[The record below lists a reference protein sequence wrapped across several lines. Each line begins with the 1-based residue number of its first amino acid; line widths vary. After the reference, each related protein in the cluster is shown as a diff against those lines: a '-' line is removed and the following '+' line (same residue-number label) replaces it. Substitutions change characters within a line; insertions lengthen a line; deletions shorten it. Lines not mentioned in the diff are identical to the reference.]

1 MKLHVAAKT
10 VLAFLAAL
18 AALAAPPASAAE
30 PNPWDGQWHY
40 WVTPYLWLPGVNG
53 EFRFDL
59 AGGVIPLPPS
69 TSITTSP
76 DSYLTDLQF
85 AAMIA
90 GEARKGNVSLYT
102 DLMYIDFAD
111 LASHVTSV
119 GVAGGGSAP
128 GVSASLNNGLRGT
141 IWTLLGGYTVA
152 RSNKGYLD
160 LAGGVRYA
168 GLDVSTDWSIAGTNG
183 LFARS
188 GSVDKS
194 IDLWDGIVGVK
205 GQWLLTPSGDWFVPY
220 YADIGAG
227 TESNWTWQAYAG
239 LGYRWSWGDAVLLFR
254 NLSYDQSG
262 DHPIQKLDLTGPA
275 LGVTFRW

>member
-1 MKLHVAAKT
+1 M
-10 VLAFLAAL
+10 
-18 AALAAPPASAAE
+18 
-30 PNPWDGQWHY
+30 
-40 WVTPYLWLPGVNG
+40 TPYLWLPGVNG

-59 AGGVIPLPPS
+59 PGGVIPLPPS